1 MATLQEYEIVSLIAL
16 GSTGILALIIGIAV
30 FLITYQRR
38 MLKAQVR
45 EQQREKEYQQRMIQ
59 MQLESQEAERKR
71 IAADLHD
78 SVGSLLWGAKLAA
91 AYLDRSGENDIHRTS
106 LHNELMD
113 ILDQSIHTVKQITWE
128 LTPEAFQ
135 YSGLS
140 ASVATLCKRFDGKG
154 MAVQFDENQE
164 RIWKGNEALLVFR
177 VIQELLSNSIKH
189 AKADRLTIRF
199 GWEKEFLTV
208 EAIDDGVGL
217 QLGEQRN
224 GVGWWNIQQRVKLLK
239 ATIEVVEVP
248 IGTGTHVKLQIPLPY
263 EG

>member
-1 MATLQEYEIVSLIAL
+1 LDIAQLTEYPEEFTFRSCAMATLQEREIISLIAL

-91 AYLDRSGENDIHRTS
+91 VYLDRSGENDIHRTS

-113 ILDQSIHTVKQITWE
+113 ILDQSILTVKQISWE
-128 LTPEAFQ
+128 LTPEACLVLKKVYTIWLRILLQ
-135 YSGLS
+135 VYSFKLI
-140 ASVATLCKRFDGKG
+140 L
-154 MAVQFDENQE
+154 N
-164 RIWKGNEALLVFR
+164 
-177 VIQELLSNSIKH
+177 
-189 AKADRLTIRF
+189 
-199 GWEKEFLTV
+199 TV
-208 EAIDDGVGL
+208 YIF
-217 QLGEQRN
+217 
-224 GVGWWNIQQRVKLLK
+224 
-239 ATIEVVEVP
+239 
-248 IGTGTHVKLQIPLPY
+248 
-263 EG
+263 

>member
-1 MATLQEYEIVSLIAL
+1 MATLQEREIVSLIAL
-16 GSTGILALIIGIAV
+16 GSTGILALVIGIAV

-38 MLKAQVR
+38 MLKAQKR
-45 EQQREKEYQQRMIQ
+45 EQQREGEYQQRMLQ
-59 MQLESQEAERKR
+59 MQLESQEAERTR

-91 AYLDRSGENDIHRTS
+91 VSLDRSGENDMQRTA

-113 ILDQSIHTVKQITWE
+113 ILDQSIHTVKQISWE

-154 MAVQFDENQE
+154 MAVQFDENEE

-189 AKADRLTIRF
+189 AKADRLIIRF
-199 GWEKEFLTV
+199 EWKKEFLTV

-248 IGTGTHVKLQIPLPY
+248 IGTGTHVKLQIPLPH